1 MTTYDHTLKV
11 RIPQPMIQKYR
22 KKPVE
27 IEAIQLQPD
36 HVTIVECI
44 EFVFNIGMDSSMIGE
59 AATVR
64 KVQEEEGFLIPTL
77 EGDIK
82 ATFGDYIIK
91 GVKGEFY
98 PCKPDIFYA
107 TYDGPTRVL
116 WNHTTG
122 EYDKEYL
129 KQQESIDAGQF
140 LADLL
145 TKELD
150 ALSDEDLEPREEVQ
164 NLGVDPVLRLKED
177 YDPNTINFRWNDTE
191 EVILKISKEGFYYR
205 GELVEDIHNVY
216 DRFNEWLTK
225 IE

>member
-1 MTTYDHTLKV
+1 
-11 RIPQPMIQKYR
+11 MIQKYT
-22 KKPVE
+22 KKPVT
-27 IEAIQLQPD
+27 IEAIQWTKENLDIALAWIPSELLKIEVLGMEDSNDSLQWT
-36 HVTIVECI
+36 HEYYI
-44 EFVFNIGMDSSMIGE
+44 
-59 AATVR
+59 
-64 KVQEEEGFLIPTL
+64 KTL
-77 EGDIK
+77 EGDMKI
-82 ATFGDYIIK
+82 TEGDFIIK

-122 EYDKEYL
+122 EYDKEYF
-129 KQQESIDAGQF
+129 KQDSIDAGIF

-145 TKELD
+145 TKELEE
-150 ALSDEDLEPREEVQ
+150 LGDEDLEPREEVQ

-216 DRFNEWLTK
+216 ERFNEWLTK

>member
-1 MTTYDHTLKV
+1 
-11 RIPQPMIQKYR
+11 MIQKYQ
-22 KKPVE
+22 KKPIT
-27 IEAIQLQPD
+27 IEAIRFKEESIP
-36 HVTIVECI
+36 TIKDWLGENLLA
-44 EFVFNIGMDSSMIGE
+44 EARYSSPIHWIY
-59 AATVR
+59 R
-64 KVQEEEGFLIPTL
+64 IKTL
-77 EGDIK
+77 EGNMLV
-82 ATFGDYIIK
+82 TEGDFIIK

-116 WNHTTG
+116 WDHTTG
-122 EYDKEYL
+122 EYDKEYF
-129 KQQESIDAGQF
+129 KQDSIDAGIF

-145 TKELD
+145 TKELEE
-150 ALSDEDLEPREEVQ
+150 LGDEDLEPREEVQ

-177 YDPNTINFRWNDTE
+177 YDPNTINFKWNDTE

-216 DRFNEWLTK
+216 ERFNEWLTK